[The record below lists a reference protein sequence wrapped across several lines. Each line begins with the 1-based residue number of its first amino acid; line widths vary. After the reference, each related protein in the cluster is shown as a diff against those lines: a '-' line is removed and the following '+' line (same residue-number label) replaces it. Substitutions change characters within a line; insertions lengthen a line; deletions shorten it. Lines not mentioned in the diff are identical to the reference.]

1 MHSSVMVPPLPK
13 AIEGFALMVK
23 QTAQML
29 QSFGT
34 ELAETELPNDV
45 PSTTSVLCAHTEK
58 KDKAK
63 VRVASVGDGGEEGP
77 LVPRARPACGHVEGT
92 ASAPGTES
100 ALSCMRPEW
109 VGSESRRSC

>member
-1 MHSSVMVPPLPK
+1 MHSSVMAPPLPK
-13 AIEGFALMVK
+13 AIEAFALMVK

-45 PSTTSVLCAHTEK
+45 PSTSSVLRAHTEK

-63 VRVASVGDGGEEGP
+63 VCVASVGDGGGEGVPCASGKTGLWPRQRRRELSEDGKCP
-77 LVPRARPACGHVEGT
+77 LLHAA
-92 ASAPGTES
+92 
-100 ALSCMRPEW
+100 
-109 VGSESRRSC
+109 